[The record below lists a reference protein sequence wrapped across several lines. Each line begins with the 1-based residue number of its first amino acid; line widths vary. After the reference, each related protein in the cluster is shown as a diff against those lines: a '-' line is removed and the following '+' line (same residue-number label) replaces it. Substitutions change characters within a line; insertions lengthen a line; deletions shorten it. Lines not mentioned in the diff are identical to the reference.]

1 MAQEFELNV
10 EPRADL
16 GKGASRRLRRLN
28 DLVPAI
34 IYGGGEEPV
43 TITLSHKEIH
53 RACENEAFFAHIIK
67 LKRTD
72 GGLDNAIIMAL
83 QRHPSKDRIMHA
95 DFLRVQMD
103 HEITVEI
110 PFHFLNED
118 TAIGVKQDGGMV
130 SHNMSSVTITCL
142 PADLP
147 EFLEVDVQNL
157 GLGDSIHMNEIVLPK
172 GVTIPEL
179 ALGDDHNQVVVSI
192 NASRATI
199 EAEAPAEESDDGAA
213 KDSTED

>member
-67 LKRTD
+67 LKRAD
-72 GGLDNAIIMAL
+72 GGLDNAIIKAL

-130 SHNMSSVTITCL
+130 SHNTSSVTITCL

-147 EFLEVDVQNL
+147 EFIEVDVQNL

-179 ALGDDHNQVVVSI
+179 ALGDDHNQVVVSV

-199 EAEAPAEESDDGAA
+199 EADAAAEESDGAAA

>member
-67 LKRTD
+67 LKRAD
-72 GGLDNAIIMAL
+72 GGLDNAIIKAL

-179 ALGDDHNQVVVSI
+179 ALGHDHNQVVVSI

>member
-67 LKRTD
+67 LKRAD
-72 GGLDNAIIMAL
+72 GGLDNAIIKAL

-157 GLGDSIHMNEIVLPK
+157 GLGDSIYE
-172 GVTIPEL
+172 
-179 ALGDDHNQVVVSI
+179 
-192 NASRATI
+192 
-199 EAEAPAEESDDGAA
+199 
-213 KDSTED
+213 

>member
-34 IYGGGEEPV
+34 IYGGGEEP
-43 TITLSHKEIH
+43 TAITLSHKDIH

-67 LKRTD
+67 LKRVD
-72 GGLDNAIIMAL
+72 GGVDNAIIKAL
-83 QRHPSKDRIMHA
+83 QRHPAKDRIMHA

-103 HEITVEI
+103 HEITVEV

-130 SHNMSSVTITCL
+130 SHVMSSVTIACL

-147 EFLEVDVQNL
+147 EFIEVDVQNL

-179 ALGDDHNQVVVSI
+179 ALGDDHNQVVVSV

-199 EAEAPAEESDDGAA
+199 EADAAAEESDGAAA